1 MSDKPLLTADLC
13 DDHPDVRVCQMTFI
27 DFAKRTHFHG
37 QITTFSTFE
46 DNKGIRE
53 ILAEGGKGRVLVVD
67 GRGSR
72 RRALTGGNIAAE
84 AEQYGWEGLVYNGCI
99 RDQHEFTD
107 LDLGVKAMAATPMRP
122 RTDGIGLKDV
132 DVNFGGIV
140 IRPGEWLY
148 ADLDGVIVSE
158 KKLHD

>member
-1 MSDKPLLTADLC
+1 MTDKPLLTADLC
-13 DDHPDVRVCQMTFI
+13 DDHPDVRVCQLTFT

-46 DNKGIRE
+46 DNQGIRE

-84 AEQYGWEGLVYNGCI
+84 AEQYGWEGLVYHGCI
-99 RDQHEFTD
+99 RDQHEFTH
-107 LDLGVKAMAATPMRP
+107 LDLGVKAIATTPMRP
-122 RTDGIGLKDV
+122 RVDGIGLRDV